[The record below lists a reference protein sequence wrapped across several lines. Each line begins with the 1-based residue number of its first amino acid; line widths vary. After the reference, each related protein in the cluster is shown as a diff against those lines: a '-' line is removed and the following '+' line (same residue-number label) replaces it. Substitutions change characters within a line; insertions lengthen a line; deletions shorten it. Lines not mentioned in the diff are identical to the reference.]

1 MSRVLVLGNGGR
13 EHAISYK
20 LFNEGH
26 EIFMLGQNPG
36 VAKFGTCVEISE
48 DQIAE
53 FCKNNMIDLVFI
65 GPEKYLVDGIVDKLE
80 NEEIRLFGPNKR
92 AAILEGSK
100 SFSKNLM
107 KKYNIPTAKFKIFEK
122 FEEAKKY
129 LKNSDFPIVIKADG
143 IAAGKGVI
151 IAESYESSISDLE
164 EIMLNNKFNDAGKKV
179 VIEEFLVG
187 EEFSLMCFVSGNKVY
202 PMKIAQ
208 DHKRAFDNDEG
219 LNTGGMGAYLPIKH
233 ITEEDVKEAVDKI
246 IIPTA
251 EAMISENREFKGI
264 LFAGLMKTADGI
276 KTIEY
281 NVRFGDPES
290 EIILQ
295 SMNSS
300 LFDIANDIIDGNDIN
315 LEWDDKS
322 HVGVVLASKG
332 YPETYENGYEI
343 LGLEKIESQIFHMGT
358 KDLNG
363 KIVTNG
369 GRVLI
374 VCSSANTLEEAIEKV
389 YKDVEKIECDN
400 LYYRKD
406 IGHLSLK

>member
-26 EIFMLGQNPG
+26 DIFMLGQNPG

-53 FCKNNMIDLVFI
+53 FCKNNMIDLVFV

-80 NEEIRLFGPNKR
+80 NEQIRVFGPNKR

-107 KKYNIPTAKFKIFEK
+107 KKYYIPTAKFEIFEK
-122 FEEAKKY
+122 IEEAKEY
-129 LKNSDFPIVIKADG
+129 LKNLDFPIVIKADG
-143 IAAGKGVI
+143 IASGKGVI

-164 EIMLNNKFNDAGKKV
+164 EIMINNKFNDAGKKV

-246 IIPTA
+246 IIPTV

-264 LFAGLMKTADGI
+264 LFAGLMKTANGI

-332 YPETYENGYEI
+332 YPEIYENGYEI
-343 LGLEKIESQIFHMGT
+343 LGLEKIESQIFYMGT
-358 KDLNG
+358 KELNG

-374 VCSSANTLEEAIEKV
+374 VCASAHTLEEAIEKA
-389 YKDVEKIECDN
+389 YKDIEKIECDN
-400 LYYRKD
+400 LYYRND

>member
-26 EIFMLGQNPG
+26 DIFMLGQNPG

-53 FCKNNMIDLVFI
+53 FCKNNMIDLVFV

-80 NEEIRLFGPNKR
+80 NEQIRVFGPNKR

-107 KKYNIPTAKFKIFEK
+107 KKYYIPTAKFEIFEK
-122 FEEAKKY
+122 IEEAKEY
-129 LKNSDFPIVIKADG
+129 LKNLDFPIVIKADG

-151 IAESYESSISDLE
+151 ISESYESSISDLE
-164 EIMLNNKFNDAGKKV
+164 EIMINNKFNDAGKKV

-300 LFDIANDIIDGNDIN
+300 LFDIANEIIDGNDIN

-332 YPETYENGYEI
+332 YPEIYENGYEI
-343 LGLEKIESQIFHMGT
+343 LGLEKIESQIFYMGT
-358 KDLNG
+358 KELNG

-374 VCSSANTLEEAIEKV
+374 VCASAHTLEEAIEKA
-389 YKDVEKIECDN
+389 YKDIEKIECDN

>member
-1 MSRVLVLGNGGR
+1 
-13 EHAISYK
+13 
-20 LFNEGH
+20 
-26 EIFMLGQNPG
+26 
-36 VAKFGTCVEISE
+36 
-48 DQIAE
+48 
-53 FCKNNMIDLVFI
+53 MIDLVFV
-65 GPEKYLVDGIVDKLE
+65 GPEKYLVEGIVDKLE
-80 NEEIRLFGPNKR
+80 DKNIRVFGPNKR

-107 KKYNIPTAKFKIFEK
+107 KKYNIPTASYEVFDEFET
-122 FEEAKKY
+122 AKEY
-129 LKNSDFPIVIKADG
+129 LKNSNFPIVIKADG

-151 IAESYESSISDLE
+151 IAESYETSISDLE
-164 EIMLNNKFNDAGKKV
+164 EIMLNNKFNAAGKKV
-179 VIEEFLVG
+179 VIEEFLIG

-208 DHKRAFDNDEG
+208 DNKRAFDNDEG
-219 LNTGGMGAYLPIKH
+219 LNTGGMGAYLPIRH
-233 ITEEDVKEAVDKI
+233 ITTEDVKEAIENI

-264 LFAGLMKTADGI
+264 LFAGLMKTNDGI

-295 SMNSS
+295 SMKSS
-300 LFDIANDIIDGNDIN
+300 LFDVANDIIDGNDVN
-315 LEWDDKS
+315 LEWNEKS
-322 HVGVVLASKG
+322 HVGVVLASNG
-332 YPETYENGYEI
+332 YPETYKKGYEI
-343 LGLEKIESQIFHMGT
+343 LGLEKVESQIFHMGT
-358 KDLNG
+358 RDLNG

-374 VCSSANTLEEAIEKV
+374 VCASSHTLEKVIEKA
-389 YKDVEKIECDN
+389 YKDIEKIECDN

>member
-1 MSRVLVLGNGGR
+1 MARVLILGNGGR

-26 EIFMLGQNPG
+26 EIFMLGLNPG
-36 VAKFGTCVEISE
+36 VAKFGTCIEICE
-48 DQIAE
+48 NQIAE
-53 FCKNNMIDLVFI
+53 FCKNNMIDLVFV

-80 NEEIRLFGPNKR
+80 NEGIRVFGPNKR

-107 KKYNIPTAKFKIFEK
+107 KKYNIPTASYEV
-122 FEEAKKY
+122 FEEFETAKEY
-129 LKNSDFPIVIKADG
+129 LKNSNFPIVIKADG

-151 IAESYESSISDLE
+151 IAESYETSISDLE
-164 EIMLNNKFNDAGKKV
+164 EIMINNKFNVAGKKV
-179 VIEEFLVG
+179 VIEEFLIG

-233 ITEEDVKEAVDKI
+233 ITEEDVKEAVDNI

-251 EAMISENREFKGI
+251 NAMILENREFKGV
-264 LFAGLMKTADGI
+264 LFAGLMKTKDGI

-295 SMNSS
+295 SMTSS
-300 LFDIANDIIDGNDIN
+300 LYDIANDIIDGNEIDLRWN
-315 LEWDDKS
+315 EES

-332 YPETYENGYEI
+332 YPEDYKNGYEI
-343 LGLEKIESQIFHMGT
+343 LGLEKVKSQIFHMGT

-374 VCSSANTLEEAIEKV
+374 VCASAHTLEEAIEKA
-389 YKDVEKIECDN
+389 YKDIEKIECDN

>member
-26 EIFMLGQNPG
+26 DIFMLGQNPG

-53 FCKNNMIDLVFI
+53 FCKNNIIDLVFV

-80 NEEIRLFGPNKR
+80 NEQIRVFGPNKR

-107 KKYNIPTAKFKIFEK
+107 KKYYIPTAKFEIFEK
-122 FEEAKKY
+122 IEEAKEY
-129 LKNSDFPIVIKADG
+129 LKNLDFPIVIKADG
-143 IAAGKGVI
+143 IASGKGVI

-164 EIMLNNKFNDAGKKV
+164 EIMINNKFNDAGKKV

-246 IIPTA
+246 IIPTV

-332 YPETYENGYEI
+332 YPEIYENGYEI
-343 LGLEKIESQIFHMGT
+343 LGLEKIESQIFYMGT
-358 KDLNG
+358 KELNG

-374 VCSSANTLEEAIEKV
+374 VCASAHTLEEAIEKA
-389 YKDVEKIECDN
+389 YKDIEKIECDN
-400 LYYRKD
+400 LYYRND